1 MSQTQWKAYFSMF
14 VLGQTNPI
22 GNPRPYNNQQ
32 GWRWGD
38 HQSDIL
44 YDDVMDFKY
53 KTLFFW
59 RNQFSIL
66 LTENIKH
73 FPMISTTLKHIFSA
87 DEYCRCC
94 GYPSYS
100 YHCDYCEEDRCGSCG
115 EIGCGSY
122 MCHSC
127 RRMDRD

>member
-73 FPMISTTLKHIFSA
+73 FPMIF
-87 DEYCRCC
+87 
-94 GYPSYS
+94 
-100 YHCDYCEEDRCGSCG
+100 
-115 EIGCGSY
+115 
-122 MCHSC
+122 
-127 RRMDRD
+127 